1 MSIGQAIA
9 NLFGGGQAP
18 VQQAQPQQP
27 QQAQPTPP
35 GNIPPNQNPSQ
46 VSDPNNINAP
56 AQTTDSQN
64 KTGLDAFNDIWK
76 PAESPAGGAPTDFLN
91 VDPKQLMEA
100 AQKVDFSKVINPA
113 SLQAISAG
121 GEDAMKA
128 FAQAMNQVAQATY
141 AQSTMATAKIVQQA
155 VAKTKESLMADL
167 PQHIKLQTMN
177 DTLRTD
183 NPSLNHPAAA
193 PILGALQQQLT
204 VKYPN
209 ASAPELAKMAQDYL
223 TNFAQLALP
232 ASKTQQPQTQANN
245 EPDWDAYLN

>member
-9 NLFGGGQAP
+9 NLFGGGSQNNQQQQAP
-18 VQQAQPQQP
+18 A

-35 GNIPPNQNPSQ
+35 GNIPPNQNPQQ
-46 VSDPNNINAP
+46 VSDPSNPNVP
-56 AQTTDSQN
+56 AQTTTEQN

-76 PAESPAGGAPTDFLN
+76 PAESPAGAAPTDFLN

-100 AQKVDFSKVINPA
+100 ASKVDFSKVINPA

-128 FAQAMNQVAQATY
+128 FAAAMNQVAQATY

-155 VAKTKESLMADL
+155 VAKTKESIMSDL
-167 PQHIKLQTMN
+167 PQHIKLQN
-177 DTLRTD
+177 VDNNLRTE
-183 NPSLNHPAAA
+183 NPALNHPAAA

-209 ASAPELAKMAQDYL
+209 ATSAELTKMAQDYL
-223 TNFAQLALP
+223 SNFAQMAMP
-232 ASKTQQPQTQANN
+232 ASKQNQTQTQASN
-245 EPDWDAYLN
+245 EPDWDAWLK